1 MGLRIAIPPGG
12 FESSPPGD
20 GRTESLV
27 QLSVTLFLSYRAH
40 APVEGKRASAFHW
53 VAHFGAPG
61 VFAVAVIDSTIIPL
75 AIPGSTDLL
84 LLWLVANGANPW
96 LLAASAVAGSLTGG
110 WTTWRLGKKGGQA
123 AIKRYVPARLQTRVH
138 GWSQHHPLLAL
149 FLPAILPPP
158 IPLAPFLLAAGA
170 LGATGKRFL
179 AVFGAGRVLRYGLE
193 GWLAVTYGRRI
204 IRLWSAT
211 LEKWSAP
218 ILWTFLGLTLLGAA
232 FSLWKLLRHRHEG
245 DSQSA
250 LEPSHGD

>member
-61 VFAVAVIDSTIIPL
+61 VFAVALIDSTIIPL

-84 LLWLVANGANPW
+84 MLWLVANGANPW
-96 LLAASAVAGSLTGG
+96 LLVSCAVTGSLIGG

-123 AIKRYVPARLQTRVH
+123 AIKRYVPARLQKRVH
-138 GWSQHHPLLAL
+138 GWSQHHPMLAL